1 VLADP
6 LVFVIALVIV
16 KLRPQGFIAGARK

>member
-1 VLADP
+1 LADP

-16 KLRPQGFIAGARK
+16 KLRPQGFIGGSR